1 MEYFLVPKGSN
12 VWNSNIK
19 TFNAVLFGGMED
31 NKPIKL
37 QYYKILNIFIDDK
50 YKLTKTCVF

>member
-19 TFNAVLFGGMED
+19 TSTFVLFGHMKD
-31 NKPIKL
+31 KKPYDF
-37 QYYKILNIFIDDK
+37 QYYKISNIFVEEK
-50 YKLTKTCVF
+50 YKLTKTCVL